1 MSDNLF
7 TEILKKQTNYKVGI
21 NSFCL
26 RYVVKITHFAI
37 YTSGDAGAV
46 TMSSSK
52 SNVYMVIR

>member
-1 MSDNLF
+1 LF
-7 TEILKKQTNYKVGI
+7 TEILKKQTNYKLGI
-21 NSFCL
+21 NSFGL